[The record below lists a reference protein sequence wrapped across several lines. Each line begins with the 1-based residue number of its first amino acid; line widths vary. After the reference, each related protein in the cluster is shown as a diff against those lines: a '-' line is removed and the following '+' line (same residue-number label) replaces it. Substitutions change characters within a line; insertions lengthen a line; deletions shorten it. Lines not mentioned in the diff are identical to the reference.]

1 MKNVFIQCLT
11 GNRSFTARSLV
22 PCVTVIQTNICTS
35 HWFRLVL
42 KYFPLSGVTIIHDT
56 FCCHGMWVYVWMLA
70 CVCVCMCAYVCDSVC
85 LCVIESV
92 YVVFN
97 WRTAVF
103 RESHMSSLDHPSA
116 QYAMQDMNQ
125 FAWTST
131 QLAWPPS
138 TAFDWREG
146 GPSSQGRVPGS
157 GLGVCL

>member
-1 MKNVFIQCLT
+1 MTLFVAMECECMCECL
-11 GNRSFTARSLV
+11 R
-22 PCVTVIQTNICTS
+22 
-35 HWFRLVL
+35 
-42 KYFPLSGVTIIHDT
+42 
-56 FCCHGMWVYVWMLA
+56 
-70 CVCVCMCAYVCDSVC
+70 VCVCMCAYVCDSVC

-131 QLAWPPS
+131 QLA
-138 TAFDWREG
+138 
-146 GPSSQGRVPGS
+146 
-157 GLGVCL
+157 